1 MEFKYTEVDQIKNAL
16 VGHSI
21 VDTISQGDDYNRV
34 LTFVLDNGTRLK
46 AHATDGGCG
55 CSNGCFTVEPGG
67 DVRGTITN
75 VVVNEIASDY
85 MGNDPREIEPG
96 SISDGE
102 SVISIF
108 VYADIGQQ
116 VLVESSG
123 EDNGYYGWG
132 FWFSVERPESEEI

>member
-16 VGHSI
+16 VGRSI
-21 VDTISQGDDYNRV
+21 IDTISEGIGYNRV
-34 LTFVLDNGTRLK
+34 LTFVLDDGTRLK

-55 CSNGCFTVEPGG
+55 CSNGCFTVKPASV
-67 DVRGTITN
+67 VRGTITN
-75 VVVNEIASDY
+75 VVVNEIVNDY
-85 MGNDPREIEPG
+85 TGNGPCEVEPG
-96 SISDGE
+96 SVSDGE

-108 VYADIGQQ
+108 VYADMGQQ

-123 EDNGYYGWG
+123 VDNGYYGWG